1 VLIEDRGRIAAI
13 MRGIR
18 HAYDMDALA
27 GRTVLVT
34 GGARRVGAAICR
46 RLHRAGA
53 NVVIH
58 YRTSR
63 SDASRLQRTLEAQR
77 RHSVACVRADLLDF
91 DALDAIVAAAIERF
105 GQLDALVNNASSF
118 YPTPLA
124 EITLREWND
133 LVGTNLQAP
142 LFLARAAC
150 AELARRRGSIV
161 NIADVHAERPL
172 EGHLVYSV
180 AKAGLVALTRA
191 LALELA
197 PHVRVNAIAPGAIV
211 WPEAGVLA
219 ASKLQRDILRRTPM
233 GRIGSPQDIAAAVH
247 YLIAAAP
254 FVTGQVLAVDG
265 GRSIVL

>member
-1 VLIEDRGRIAAI
+1 
-13 MRGIR
+13 MCP
-18 HAYDMDALA
+18 LA
-27 GRTVLVT
+27 GKTVLVT

-63 SDASRLQRTLEAQR
+63 SEATRLQRRLEAAR
-77 RHSVACVRADLLDF
+77 PRSVECVRGDLLDP
-91 DALDAIVAAAIERF
+91 DAFETIVGAATARF
-105 GQLDALVNNASSF
+105 GRLDALVNNASSF
-118 YPTPLA
+118 YATPLA
-124 EITLREWND
+124 KISLRDWND

-142 LFLARAAC
+142 LFLTRAAC
-150 AELARRRGSIV
+150 AELTRRRGAVV

-180 AKAGLVALTRA
+180 AKSGLVALTRA

-197 PHVRVNAIAPGAIV
+197 PHVRVNAVAPGAIA
-211 WPEAGVLA
+211 WPEKGALA
-219 ASKLQRDILRRTPM
+219 KPEVQKEILRRTPLQ
-233 GRIGSPQDIAAAVH
+233 RIGSPEDIAGAVH
-247 YLIAAAP
+247 YFITAAP

-265 GRSIVL
+265 GRSFVI

>member
-1 VLIEDRGRIAAI
+1 
-13 MRGIR
+13 MR
-18 HAYDMDALA
+18 ALA

-63 SDASRLQRTLEAQR
+63 SDATRLQRRLEAER
-77 RHSVACVRADLLDF
+77 PGSAACVCADLLDF
-91 DALDAIVAAAIERF
+91 DALDAIVSSAIARF
-105 GQLDALVNNASSF
+105 GRLDALVNNASSF

-124 EITLREWND
+124 DIRLQEWND

-142 LFLARAAC
+142 LFLVRAAC
-150 AELARRRGSIV
+150 AELTRRRGAIV

-172 EGHLVYSV
+172 AGHLVYSV

-197 PHVRVNAIAPGAIV
+197 PHVRVNAVAPGAIA
-211 WPEAGVLA
+211 WPEKGILA
-219 ASKLQRDILRRTPM
+219 VPKLQRDILRRTPM
-233 GRIGSPQDIAAAVH
+233 GRIGSPEDIAAAVH
-247 YLIAAAP
+247 YLVAEAP
-254 FVTGQVLAVDG
+254 FVTGHVLAVDG
-265 GRSIVL
+265 GRSLVL